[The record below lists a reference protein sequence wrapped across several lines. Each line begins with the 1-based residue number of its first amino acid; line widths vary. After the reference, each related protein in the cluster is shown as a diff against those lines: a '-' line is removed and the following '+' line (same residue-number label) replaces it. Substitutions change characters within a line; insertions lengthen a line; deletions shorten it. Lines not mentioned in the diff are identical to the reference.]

1 MTTLESLSANRN
13 PPNLKELQ
21 RLQQQ
26 TTQLQCMLIIHKTS
40 LCVVVDANIV
50 IVIELAS
57 LMLSFFVCDIW
68 VSPYNRRQTCLVTKK
83 SQVCNDM
90 RVNK

>member
-1 MTTLESLSANRN
+1 MHTTTISMTTLESLSANQN
-13 PPNLKELQ
+13 PPNLKDLQ

-50 IVIELAS
+50 IVIQLAS
-57 LMLSFFVCDIW
+57 LMLPSFVCDIW
-68 VSPYNRRQTCLVTKK
+68 VSPEVESNELHLLALL
-83 SQVCNDM
+83 
-90 RVNK
+90 